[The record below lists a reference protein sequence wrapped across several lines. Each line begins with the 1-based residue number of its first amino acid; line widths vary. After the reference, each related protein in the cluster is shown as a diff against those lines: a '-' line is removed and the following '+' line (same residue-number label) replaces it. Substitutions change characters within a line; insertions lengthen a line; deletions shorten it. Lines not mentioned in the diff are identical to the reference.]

1 MIHKII
7 KPSEILRPYIRDY
20 HVMESDG
27 PDKFLPKRRIYT
39 YGCVVLVFHYSQ
51 PSLFKERNK
60 SAYIE
65 PRTVICG
72 PQTNYYDLSLAGKTG
87 MILVI
92 FQPYGAGMFF
102 KMPINEIVNQNIAFE
117 LHVKKGAK
125 EIEDKILHAQSI
137 QDRIKLIDDFLLEKF
152 IQNNRNS
159 DQIVAAFAAL
169 HHEQEQITVK
179 QMAASSRL
187 SIKQFE
193 RKFPAFVGLSPK
205 QYLRIARFQKIIQL
219 RNSEHF
225 ENYTSLAYDCGYYD
239 QSHFIHDF
247 KMITDLSPKE
257 FFQNKNSHP

>member
-20 HVMESDG
+20 HVMESDE
-27 PDKFLPKRRIYT
+27 PKKLLPKRRIYT
-39 YGCVVLVFHYSQ
+39 YGCTVLVFHYNQ
-51 PSLFKERNK
+51 PSLFQERNN

-72 PQTNYYDLSLAGKTG
+72 PQTNYYDLALAGKTG

-102 KMPINEIVNQNIAFE
+102 KMPISEIVNQNIAFE
-117 LHVKKGAK
+117 LLVKKDAG
-125 EIEDKILHAQSI
+125 EIEDKILHARSVQE
-137 QDRIKLIDDFLLEKF
+137 RIKLIDEFFIKEL

-159 DQIVAAFAAL
+159 DQIVAAFATL
-169 HHEQEQITVK
+169 NNCQESITVK
-179 QMAASSRL
+179 QMAETSCL

-193 RKFPAFVGLSPK
+193 RKFPAFVGLNPK
-205 QYLRIARFQKIIQL
+205 QYLRIARFQKAIQL
-219 RNSEHF
+219 RKSEYF
-225 ENYTSLAYDCGYYD
+225 ENYTSLAHDCGYYD

-247 KMITDLSPKE
+247 KMITDLPPKE
-257 FFQNKNSHP
+257 FFKNQNPQ